1 MDDVHLHPLPL
12 SVDDSD
18 LLEAFLLTFEKIVL
32 QERRDFPRREGVE
45 IDPVLDGNF
54 QNHKSQ
60 FGVPKIYFQKFHILF
75 SLFLKIFRVFA
86 PN

>member
-32 QERRDFPRREGVE
+32 QERRDFPGREGVE

-60 FGVPKIYFQKFHILF
+60 FGVRSSEYLKSIFKSSTF
-75 SLFLKIFRVFA
+75 FLVCS
-86 PN
+86 